1 MSVEANKEL
10 VRTFYAAVEREDYA
24 AAASC
29 CHEHFIF
36 YTQADTPIPGTA
48 GFIQSEKKNFDA
60 FNGFTFK
67 IQSLLAEGDQV
78 AAYMMFDGR
87 QTGVFEGLEPKG
99 ARVRFSLM
107 MLLTIA
113 DGKIIEK
120 RAHFDRMD
128 IRKQLTAAVE
138 PEGNRNAIGQPV
150 FCEKLEGS

>member
-10 VRTFYAAVEREDYA
+10 VRNFYAAIQREDYA
-24 AAASC
+24 AAASY
-29 CHEHFIF
+29 CHEHFVF
-36 YTQADTPIPGTA
+36 YTQVDTPIPGTA

-60 FNGFTFK
+60 FEGFTFK

-87 QTGVFEGLEPKG
+87 QTGMLEGIEPKG

-107 MLLTIA
+107 MLLKVA

-120 RAHFDRMD
+120 RAHFDQMD
-128 IRKQLTAAVE
+128 IRKQLVATE
-138 PEGNRNAIGQPV
+138 
-150 FCEKLEGS
+150 

>member
-10 VRTFYAAVEREDYA
+10 VRKFYAAIQHEDYA

-29 CHEHFIF
+29 CHENFVF
-36 YTQADTPIPGTA
+36 YTQVDTPILGTA

-60 FNGFTFK
+60 FEGFIFK
-67 IQSLLAEGDQV
+67 IESLLAEGDQV
-78 AAYMMFDGR
+78 AAYMIFDGR
-87 QTGVFEGLEPKG
+87 QSGIFEGIEPKG

-107 MLLTIA
+107 MLLTVT

-128 IRKQLTAAVE
+128 IRKQLAATV
-138 PEGNRNAIGQPV
+138 GG
-150 FCEKLEGS
+150 